1 MVEYI
6 SLMLVQN
13 RCTKTRIKHELFSVF
28 FDEEQVNQMTVII
41 PLTEIDGI
49 AKEMI
54 QIPAFDIN
62 NKTVRHRNG
71 NN

>member
-6 SLMLVQN
+6 SLMLAQN
-13 RCTKTRIKHELFSVF
+13 RSTKTRIKHELFSVF

-62 NKTVRHRNG
+62 NKTVGHRNG

>member
-1 MVEYI
+1 
-6 SLMLVQN
+6 MLAQN
-13 RCTKTRIKHELFSVF
+13 RATKTRIKHELFSVF
-28 FDEEQVNQMTVII
+28 FDEKQVNQMTVII
-41 PLTEIDGI
+41 PPTEIDGI
-49 AKEMI
+49 SKEMI